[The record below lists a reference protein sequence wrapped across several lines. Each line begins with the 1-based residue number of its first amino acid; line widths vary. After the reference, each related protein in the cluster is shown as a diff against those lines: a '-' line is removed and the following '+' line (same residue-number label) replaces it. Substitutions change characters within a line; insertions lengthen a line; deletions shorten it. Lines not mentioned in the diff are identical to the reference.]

1 MMCLTAASR
10 LASKPKVLSAVNAQY
25 TSLAAAVPARAR
37 TKLASQTTK
46 AYNSP
51 APKSSRPSNIS
62 LAAPRFSA
70 RPSAL
75 VSNTKK
81 LSSSTRLSKA
91 VYPVENLYLDGDV
104 EMTFAENGDDG
115 NEEASEDEGDGLD
128 NLSNLSGE
136 DGLGEYFDGKTLIAF
151 DEDEQGEDTTCVFNA
166 LPEFSLRSDL

>member
-1 MMCLTAASR
+1 MCLTATSR
-10 LASKPKVLSAVNAQY
+10 LASKPKVLSAANLQY

-37 TKLASQTTK
+37 TKLASQTTN

-51 APKSSRPSNIS
+51 ATKPSRPSNVS

-75 VSNTKK
+75 ATNTKK

-91 VYPVENLYLDGDV
+91 AYPVDNLYLDGDV
-104 EMTFAENGDDG
+104 DMAFADGGGAGD
-115 NEEASEDEGDGLD
+115 EEASEDEGDGLD

-151 DEDEQGEDTTCVFNA
+151 DEDEEGEDTTCVFIA
-166 LPEFSLRSDL
+166 FPEFGL